1 MTRIWQE
8 IRDVFLPNDQNM
20 TRDHGEGD
28 DKIEIWLYANEN
40 KSPCGLMDKALDFE
54 FKDCGFESHQG

>member
-1 MTRIWQE
+1 MLVVNLRPLARYPGIY
-8 IRDVFLPNDQNM
+8 M

-40 KSPCGLMDKALDFE
+40 KSPCGLMDKALDF
-54 FKDCGFESHQG
+54 

>member
-28 DKIEIWLYANEN
+28 EKIEIWLYAIEN
-40 KSPCGLMDKALDFE
+40 KSPCGLMDKALDF
-54 FKDCGFESHQG
+54 